1 MKTVLAKLQLLP
13 TTKGG
18 RSTPLVPARDFGCP
32 VFFKDVP
39 GLTEHGYD
47 CRFLIRTF
55 GKIIHPGETVW
66 NVPLAFLS
74 PEEVLPHVKIGTKF
88 ALWES
93 GWIGEGEITAINE

>member
-55 GKIIHPGETVW
+55 GKIIHPGETVRRGAEPPQCA
-66 NVPLAFLS
+66 VESPGHHHRPQRCPHGRFPELA
-74 PEEVLPHVKIGTKF
+74 PAV
-88 ALWES
+88 A
-93 GWIGEGEITAINE
+93 